1 MQVCIKTAQQK
12 EGTPLS
18 WMSTGEM
25 KQNIKLRGR
34 AECAK
39 TKTKHKKKKAVK
51 CKRISREDKK
61 NPLHIYARHKKG
73 MMK

>member
-39 TKTKHKKKKAVK
+39 TKTKHKKKKPLNVNVYQEK
-51 CKRISREDKK
+51 IKK
-61 NPLHIYARHKKG
+61 TRSTSMLDIRKG
-73 MMK
+73 